1 MSVKFTNRISYRR
14 NDYCSKLSDS
24 EIITLNIVREIH
36 RELMRRLDL
45 TILVRILKKYY
56 RICFNRMC
64 RNLTKV
70 IGAVL
75 ANSFDRLKAR
85 IQIKVLGRNSSY
97 FMSKCLDNKVT
108 GRI

>member
-1 MSVKFTNRISYRR
+1 M
-14 NDYCSKLSDS
+14 SDS
-24 EIITLNIVREIH
+24 EIITLNIVGEIH
-36 RELMRRLDL
+36 RELIRKLGL

-56 RICFNRMC
+56 RICNRTC

-70 IGAVL
+70 IGAAL

-85 IQIKVLGRNSSY
+85 IQIKVLGSNVSY
-97 FMSKCLDNKVT
+97 FMNKCLDNKVT